1 MMILDIIQTCSDY
14 GLVNIFVIV
23 KKFFLILQI
32 LVPIIAIL
40 FLAINVI
47 KSVINPDDK
56 KNFSRY
62 KNWLIAL
69 VVVFMLPTIVNTVMG
84 ILGEDYS
91 ISSCWNNAEALY
103 NSGESN
109 YVDNDGE
116 NKKPVVTDPGKY
128 N

>member
-1 MMILDIIQTCSDY
+1 
-14 GLVNIFVIV
+14 
-23 KKFFLILQI
+23 
-32 LVPIIAIL
+32 
-40 FLAINVI
+40 
-47 KSVINPDDK
+47 
-56 KNFSRY
+56 
-62 KNWLIAL
+62 
-69 VVVFMLPTIVNTVMG
+69 MLPTIVNAVMG

-109 YVDNDGE
+109 YVDNNGE